1 MSNNLLTEVSR
12 ISEIIYGTSQSLLNE
27 GVIGNVFKNI
37 AEAEI
42 QKIIRAE
49 IKNAIRA
56 GAKDANAAA
65 KNSAKNIESSVLKRT
80 GLGTLTGPQRSA
92 LRTEAATIA
101 KQESAA
107 AAKKTAKTAT
117 STGVRGGTVVSK
129 GSSQNVNKMVQNLT
143 INLGNDVKAA
153 IKGPVSKTVKTAK
166 GGTKRLKTAKK
177 MTEAE
182 VKAIDNVIVTGG
194 KEQLEQGLKS
204 GWTWKRAVKWATGIG
219 LGIGALWL
227 LIYFMSSEGV
237 PVPTDTPDD
246 KENTGDGNT
255 GGGNTGGGNTGG
267 SSFKNCEGR
276 DFQTYGC
283 KSSYIKRVQK
293 CLGLVADGMWGPK
306 TNQRLSDLGY
316 AAGFDNVDVDLIC
329 SKAAQ
334 TPTPTPTA
342 KTTGEFERGKEGTL
356 DMGGDA
362 SSTNQGG
369 TPSPNTNQGGTQ
381 ISTSADS
388 MD

>member
-56 GAKDANAAA
+56 GARDANAAA

-80 GLGTLTGPQRSA
+80 GLGALTGPQKSA

-129 GSSQNVNKMVQNLT
+129 GSSQNINRIVNNLT
-143 INLGNDVKAA
+143 INLSPEVKAA
-153 IKGPVSKTVKTAK
+153 IKGPVSKVAKTAK
-166 GGTKRLKTAKK
+166 GAKKVLKTTKK

-182 VKAIDNVIVTGG
+182 VKAIDNVVVTGS
-194 KEQLEQGLKS
+194 KEQLEQGLKK
-204 GWTWKRAVKWATGIG
+204 GWTWQKAVKWAAGIG
-219 LGIGALWL
+219 LSIGALWL
-227 LIYFMSSEGV
+227 LIYFMSDEGV
-237 PVPTDTPDD
+237 PVPADAPDD
-246 KENTGDGNT
+246 KPEDT
-255 GGGNTGGGNTGG
+255 GGGNTGGGNKGGGNKGGG
-267 SSFKNCEGR
+267 SSFKDCEGR

-293 CLGLVADGMWGPK
+293 CLGLVDDGMWGLK

-329 SKAAQ
+329 SKGAQ
-334 TPTPTPTA
+334 TPSPTPTT
-342 KTTGEFERGKEGTL
+342 KGDSERGKEGVL
-356 DMGGDA
+356 DMGGEN
-362 SSTNQGG
+362 SSTTQGG
-369 TPSPNTNQGGTQ
+369 TPSLNTNQGGQT
-381 ISTSADS
+381 STSADS
-388 MD
+388 MG